1 MSKQWVGRATRTRY
15 LPKTKERKHFK
26 KEVKICIKY
35 RMRIMKTMWNCLSK
49 VRGFGSVEVTGGKA
63 LWYFDGMVRTKTLME
78 TQKKM
83 GRRIRNCN
91 LNHLFQRSLLWSGA
105 GKSNQGT
112 CGQERAG
119 GLFDCLCFFYER
131 LQHIC
136 VLNGMVQWVMWLIR
150 FRVSILLIYLI

>member
-1 MSKQWVGRATRTRY
+1 MSWKGNQNKISLQDQIKKA
-15 LPKTKERKHFK
+15 FK

-119 GLFDCLCFFYER
+119 GLFDCLCFFMRDCNIFVCWMEWYSE
-131 LQHIC
+131 
-136 VLNGMVQWVMWLIR
+136 
-150 FRVSILLIYLI
+150 